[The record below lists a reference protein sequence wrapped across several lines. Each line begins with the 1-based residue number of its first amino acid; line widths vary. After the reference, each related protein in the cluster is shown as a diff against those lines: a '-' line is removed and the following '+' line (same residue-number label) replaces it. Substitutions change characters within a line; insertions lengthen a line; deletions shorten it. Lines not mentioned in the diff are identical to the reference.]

1 LQDVGDAKAGLK
13 GVGGGG
19 VAEVMGE
26 DALADQAGDAAEE
39 DAGGDQPGEI
49 RAVADVARFAVGR
62 GGRRGSGSGGWR
74 FVIGSDDATSP
85 GRLDAGSIATR
96 ERAL

>member
-1 LQDVGDAKAGLK
+1 
-13 GVGGGG
+13 
-19 VAEVMGE
+19 MGE

-39 DAGGDQPGEI
+39 DAGGDQAGEI

-85 GRLDAGSIATR
+85 GRLDAGKYSDAGEGVVATG
-96 ERAL
+96 RAHSG